1 MSYDRRMHRLVLV
14 ASLAAALP
22 AHADT
27 PFDRGKL
34 GLSLAVG
41 RQQAFDTSYIV
52 AGAGVSYFVLDG
64 LAVGLAA
71 QHDFGNGPSIDLV
84 SPSLRY
90 VAQPLVG
97 AWPLIPYVGAFYDH
111 EFVGGMPDLDGVGA
125 RAGLLYVSGRAVLG
139 LGIAV
144 ERTISTCAVDCTTVY
159 PDVTIGIA
167 L

>member
-1 MSYDRRMHRLVLV
+1 MLGMHRRALVVTLAV
-14 ASLAAALP
+14 ASP
-22 AHADT
+22 AHADET

-34 GLSLAVG
+34 GVSLALG
-41 RQQAFDTSYIV
+41 QQRAFDTSYIV
-52 AGAGVSYFVLDG
+52 AGAGVSYFVVDG
-64 LAVGLAA
+64 FAIGLAA
-71 QHDFGNGPSIDLV
+71 QHDFGNGPSVDLV

-97 AWPLIPYVGAFYDH
+97 VWPLIPYVGVFYAH
-111 EFVGGMPDLDGVGA
+111 ELVGDMPDLDAVGA
-125 RAGLLYVSGRAVLG
+125 RAGLLYVSGRTVLG

-144 ERTISTCAVDCTTVY
+144 ARTISTCTIDCTSIY